1 MNILQPVTPSAALAF
16 ESCLSSSPTICHMH
30 IILCTMIGWDMAGH
44 NDGYGQQ
51 LARLVSMSRLA
62 VLSSMDSQEKG
73 INRYSEGHK
82 EASTGDWRQVRN
94 QEGSRKIS
102 QVERNCIHI
111 WMLRLTGQVG
121 GSSGITRSSNSNATY
136 WKNWR
141 QTGTYFY
148 HICLKLTLLCIWIT
162 STFLGFTQGVLL
174 QTVIGYFFD
183 TAWIMPFFCSVD
195 REYLQTMR
203 YKTASTVYFKTD
215 SNFTLVFNASWI
227 KILAFCLNFRFA
239 IKLSWNHWLTC
250 KPRKES
256 QIDLLRS

>member
-1 MNILQPVTPSAALAF
+1 MNILQPVTPAAALAF

-111 WMLRLTGQVG
+111 RMLRLTGQVG
-121 GSSGITRSSNSNATY
+121 DSSGITGSSNSSATY

-148 HICLKLTLLCIWIT
+148 HLCLKLTL
-162 STFLGFTQGVLL
+162 
-174 QTVIGYFFD
+174 
-183 TAWIMPFFCSVD
+183 
-195 REYLQTMR
+195 
-203 YKTASTVYFKTD
+203 
-215 SNFTLVFNASWI
+215 
-227 KILAFCLNFRFA
+227 
-239 IKLSWNHWLTC
+239 
-250 KPRKES
+250 
-256 QIDLLRS
+256 